1 MMVMNRRRS
10 LPVVGGLNL
19 GILLFVGCASV
30 TKGDPPALPPTGPAP
45 STSAPA
51 PRPAV
56 ASGDELDAR
65 SLAANSREREN
76 EVAPPVTTKGFKAI
90 EWTTTKPKPER
101 GVGTGGAS
109 AVSGAVGAVGA
120 PAVPAFFAE
129 RRSSEALDRLAGL
142 FTIRRER
149 RGAVITLS
157 SDRLVESGQWA
168 LTGSGKYTVKDLA
181 AGLRDQDGRTIFIQG
196 YTDSMGNPAVNDM
209 LSLRRA
215 EAVRDYLITLG
226 VAAENLR
233 AEGFGAKRPVA
244 QNGTPEGRAQNR
256 RIEIV
261 IAPAASTHEE
271 HEDHPR

>member
-1 MMVMNRRRS
+1 MTVINRRRS
-10 LPVVGGLNL
+10 LPVLGGLSL
-19 GILLFVGCASV
+19 GTMLFLGCASV
-30 TKGDPPALPPTGPAP
+30 AKGDPPALPPPP
-45 STSAPA
+45 SWAPA

-76 EVAPPVTTKGFKAI
+76 EVAPRVTMKGFKAI
-90 EWTTTKPKPER
+90 EWTTPKPTPER
-101 GVGTGGAS
+101 GVSSGGAS
-109 AVSGAVGAVGA
+109 AVYGAVGAVGA

-142 FTIRRER
+142 VIIRRER

-157 SDRLVESGQWA
+157 SDRLVESGQWV
-168 LTGSGKYTVKDLA
+168 LTSSGKYTVKELA
-181 AGLRDQDGRTIFIQG
+181 AGLRDQEGRAIFIQG
-196 YTDSMGNPAVNDM
+196 YTDSMGSPVVNDL

-215 EAVRDYLITLG
+215 EAVRDYLTSLG
-226 VAAENLR
+226 VAPENMH

-244 QNGTPEGRAQNR
+244 QNATPDGRAQNR

-261 IAPAASTHEE
+261 IAPAATANDE
-271 HEDHPR
+271 HENHPR